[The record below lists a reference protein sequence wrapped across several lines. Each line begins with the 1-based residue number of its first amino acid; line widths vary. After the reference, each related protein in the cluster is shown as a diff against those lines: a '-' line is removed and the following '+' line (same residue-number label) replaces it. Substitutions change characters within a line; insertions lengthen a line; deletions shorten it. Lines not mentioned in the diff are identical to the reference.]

1 MKNIIG
7 NKDSELIINDG
18 KVLNNF
24 DILGT
29 LTAANFPEADKSFV
43 YEQQVPSSSW
53 TITHNLN
60 KFPAII
66 VLDSAG
72 SIVIGEIVYINLN
85 QIILNFSS
93 GFSGK
98 AYLN

>member
-7 NKDSELIINDG
+7 NRDTELIINNG

-24 DILGT
+24 DIQGT
-29 LTAANFPEADKSFV
+29 LTAANFPDADKSFIF
-43 YEQQVPSSSW
+43 EQQVPSSTW
-53 TITHNLN
+53 TIAHSLG
-60 KFPAII
+60 KFPSVVVI
-66 VLDSAG
+66 DSAG
-72 SIVIGEIVYINLN
+72 TIVVGEISYTNLN
-85 QIILNFSS
+85 QIVLNFSS

>member
-1 MKNIIG
+1 MRNIIG
-7 NKDSELIINDG
+7 NKDSELIISDG

-24 DILGT
+24 NILGT
-29 LTAANFPEADKSFV
+29 LTAANFPDADKSFIF
-43 YEQQVPSSSW
+43 EQQIPSASW
-53 TITHNLN
+53 TIVHNLN
-60 KFPAII
+60 KFPSVVVI
-66 VLDSAG
+66 DSAG
-72 SIVIGEIVYINLN
+72 SIVVGEISYTSLN